1 MEKQT
6 YEKLAYYTIKEKIL
20 SGKLHVGQH
29 IQKLVLQK
37 NYLLVERQ
45 SEKQL
50 RF

>member
-29 IQKLVLQK
+29 ISEAGIEK